1 MLHCGNEFWMEPWW
15 FSFKFDDMVLRMGRI
30 TSSYDFVAG
39 KYTCFGTSG
48 LFKKGLFDMI

>member
-1 MLHCGNEFWMEPWW
+1 MEPWW